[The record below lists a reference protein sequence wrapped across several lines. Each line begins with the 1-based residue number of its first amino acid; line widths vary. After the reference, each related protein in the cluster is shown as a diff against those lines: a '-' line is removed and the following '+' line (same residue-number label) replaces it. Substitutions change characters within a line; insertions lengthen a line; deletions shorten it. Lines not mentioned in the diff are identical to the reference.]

1 MSSTMNVGYRY
12 GSEIIYVEHDPVGY
26 VVKMS
31 NHNGKRIAFM
41 GPQGTRE
48 AMQAKLDRWA
58 RKYGYAPVIIDQ
70 DGKEVRGLE

>member
-12 GSEIIYVEHDPVGY
+12 GSEIIFVEHDPAGY
-26 VVKMS
+26 VVKIS

-48 AMQAKLDRWA
+48 AMQTKLDKWA
-58 RKYGYAPVIIDQ
+58 RKYGYFPVIIDQ
-70 DGKEVRGLE
+70 DGKEVKQFE